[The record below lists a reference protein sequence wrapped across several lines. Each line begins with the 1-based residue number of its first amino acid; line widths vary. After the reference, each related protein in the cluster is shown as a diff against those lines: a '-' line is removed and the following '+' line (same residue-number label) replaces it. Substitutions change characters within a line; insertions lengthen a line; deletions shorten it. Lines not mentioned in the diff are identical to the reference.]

1 MLKMFRVFGYAIG
14 YVFFSVVL
22 NDLYFCT
29 FSCEYCEI
37 KHTGHSCLKQQSRRV
52 PGRRREIQAN
62 EKVGCNVFFYVTD
75 RGRSPVQSQHFLT
88 LPKAAHTSHQ
98 WLRGART
105 RAHTHSLIHTRA
117 RALWVCELLLHELRI
132 SCIMLGAVKME
143 GHETPDWSS
152 YYNDAQEVRS
162 DYYFHSELLE

>member
-1 MLKMFRVFGYAIG
+1 MFRVFGYAIG
-14 YVFFSVVL
+14 YVFFFCSVEWFF
-22 NDLYFCT
+22 FCT

-88 LPKAAHTSHQ
+88 LPKAAHNIPPVT
-98 WLRGART
+98 ARCQDA
-105 RAHTHSLIHTRA
+105 RAHTLTHTHTRA
-117 RALWVCELLLHELRI
+117 RAVSLRTASARAADFLHNVGRSENGRTRNSRLEQLL
-132 SCIMLGAVKME
+132 
-143 GHETPDWSS
+143 
-152 YYNDAQEVRS
+152 
-162 DYYFHSELLE
+162 